1 MAGSGADQ
9 NKICLVLGCF
19 LLLRS
24 QLNAALVVCSDA
36 NDASALFC
44 TNTASTVGFGLSL
57 YSQQQHVCCQTTG
70 ASHARVSGDVM
81 PPPLSRSA
89 AARDPPCR
97 RSCLLARVLET
108 TQRSHTTTS
117 QESGLRFHYVAAGE
131 RGKPL
136 MLFLHGFPEFWF
148 SWRYQLREFKS
159 EFRVVAVDMRGYGES
174 DLPLSSESYRFD
186 YLVTD
191 VKDIVEY
198 LGYNRCCLVGHD
210 WGGTIAWLFAIHY
223 PEMVTKLIVLNCPH
237 PSVFADYALRHPSQ
251 LLKSSHY
258 FFFQLPCFPELMLSI
273 NDFKAVRSLF
283 TSRSTGIGRKG
294 RWLTTE
300 DLEAYLY
307 ALSQPGALTGA
318 LNYFRNVF
326 SSLPLNQ
333 NHVRAPVLLLWG
345 ERDAFLEQEMAEA
358 CRLYIRNHFRL
369 NIISGASHWLQ
380 QDQPDIVNTLI
391 WTFLKE
397 GEGRKSYRT

>member
-1 MAGSGADQ
+1 M
-9 NKICLVLGCF
+9 
-19 LLLRS
+19 
-24 QLNAALVVCSDA
+24 
-36 NDASALFC
+36 
-44 TNTASTVGFGLSL
+44 
-57 YSQQQHVCCQTTG
+57 
-70 ASHARVSGDVM
+70 
-81 PPPLSRSA
+81 
-89 AARDPPCR
+89 
-97 RSCLLARVLET
+97 ARVLHNLLLFLIRLALKIRVLGYWSLIYGYCALCTTAALLKLCWSIVLRPTATFQWAIRET
-108 TQRSHTTTS
+108 PPACLSDTS
-117 QESGLRFHYVAAGE
+117 LGTHCYVRIKESGLRFHYVAAGE

-174 DLPLSSESYRFD
+174 DLPLSAESYRVD
-186 YLVTD
+186 NLVTD
-191 VKDIVEY
+191 IKDIVEY

-223 PEMVTKLIVLNCPH
+223 PEMVTKLIVLNSPH
-237 PSVFADYALRHPSQ
+237 PSVFTDYALRHPSQ
-251 LLKSSHY
+251 LLKSSHF
-258 FFFQLPCFPELMLSI
+258 FFFQLPRFPELMLSI
-273 NDFKAVRSLF
+273 NDFKALKALF
-283 TSRSTGIGRKG
+283 TSRNTGIGRKG
-294 RWLTTE
+294 RWLTAE

-318 LNYFRNVF
+318 LNYYRNVF
-326 SSLPLNQ
+326 SSLPLSQ
-333 NHVRAPVLLLWG
+333 NHVRSPVLLLWG
-345 ERDAFLEQEMAEA
+345 EQDAFLEQEMAEA

-397 GEGRKSYRT
+397 GEGRKSHRN